1 MFSSR
6 TKKNR
11 IRVCSPCTHKFRTG
25 YRSSLFFVDWLFDQK
40 PKDFQRFQY
49 RDLRRLYKV
58 SLSPTPHMYAP
69 YTQRSNSRTSE
80 ARPSLY
86 AVGDSVP
93 NCPRRGLP
101 LKCSRA
107 THSREQPSNRNTD
120 TSEDLRSS
128 SHIRSIVKYKQALQ
142 QYDGWETNPQ
152 YLRTVQYLADH
163 CPHEFV
169 TDWVDIDPD
178 RSQPITY
185 CPRCETCR

>member
-25 YRSSLFFVDWLFDQK
+25 YLFFVDWLFDQK

-69 YTQRSNSRTSE
+69 YTH
-80 ARPSLY
+80 
-86 AVGDSVP
+86 
-93 NCPRRGLP
+93 

-120 TSEDLRSS
+120 ASEDLRSS